1 MTKKEL
7 EAARDIKKELN
18 GLEEWLDYLRTTGG
32 VNSSISS
39 ATVAKSG
46 KTMEAIQT
54 AAETE
59 EKIKEL
65 RHQLEIEQEIIWRW
79 LKKASLSKREREL
92 MRLFYVECR
101 TMSSVAVGVG
111 YSVTNA
117 KKIKAK
123 ILEKLIPSDTL

>member
-1 MTKKEL
+1 MTKQEL
-7 EAARDIKKELN
+7 EAARKIKDELDA
-18 GLEEWLDYLRTTGG
+18 LEEWLDHLRTTGG

-39 ATVAKSG
+39 VTVAKSG
-46 KTMEAIQT
+46 KAGEAIQT
-54 AAETE
+54 AAGTE
-59 EKIKEL
+59 EKIMEL
-65 RHQLEIEQEIIWRW
+65 RHQLKFEREYIWRW

-101 TMSSVAVGVG
+101 KMSNVAVGVG
-111 YSVTNA
+111 YSVSNA